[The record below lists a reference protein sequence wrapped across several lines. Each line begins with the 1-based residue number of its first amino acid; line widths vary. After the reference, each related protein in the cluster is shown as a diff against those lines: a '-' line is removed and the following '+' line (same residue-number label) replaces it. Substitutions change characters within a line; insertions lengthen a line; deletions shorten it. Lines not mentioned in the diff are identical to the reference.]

1 MPIAH
6 DSEIITTMT
15 KLANI
20 TSSAQGRIT
29 SQIQSM
35 GANELSASM
44 GSEQYSAYSAT
55 WSDYISDEIGYLA
68 FSAKEFSA
76 LTDTEKQFRNLVFA
90 ESYFTLY
97 FLSIALKKLVKG
109 SVTTGKEKAGV
120 AEINP
125 SSFDD
130 VISNSELYYN
140 RAMDCISSAFF
151 VNDGDVDSDN
161 SLGFFVV

>member
-1 MPIAH
+1 MPITH
-6 DSEIITTMT
+6 DGEIITTMT

-35 GANELSASM
+35 GANELNSSI
-44 GSEQYSAYSAT
+44 GSEEYSLYNASWT
-55 WSDYISDEIGYLA
+55 DYVGEVLDYA
-68 FSAKEFSA
+68 VFSAKEFSA
-76 LTDTEKQFRNLVFA
+76 LDDSEKKFRNLIFA

-109 SVTTGKEKAGV
+109 SVITGKEKAGV

-151 VNDGDVDSDN
+151 VNDGEIDSDN
-161 SLGFFVV
+161 SLGFFVA